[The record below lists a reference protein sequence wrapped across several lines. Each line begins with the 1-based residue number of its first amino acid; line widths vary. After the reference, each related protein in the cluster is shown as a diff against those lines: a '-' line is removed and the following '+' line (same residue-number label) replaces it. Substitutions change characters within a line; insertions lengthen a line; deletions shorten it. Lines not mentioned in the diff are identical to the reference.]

1 MQANARGMHYIYFC
15 APSAR
20 APELML
26 ALPYMSWGTH
36 DGMPTLPWG
45 EGMRI
50 LMLMHTMD
58 TDVAEAACVVQST
71 PQVEKLAPGF
81 DLVVSKL
88 DLSAVVAWPVFVKA
102 VAAAKA
108 QVDPGMLCIQADWLM
123 EGDPL
128 DGYGEHRIAQYLAGE
143 DAAIMAERVST
154 VNAQPGKT

>member
-1 MQANARGMHYIYFC
+1 MASLKWSDVPPSSPATERNARGMHYIYFC

-58 TDVAEAACVVQST
+58 TDTAEAACVVQST

-88 DLSAVVAWPVFVKA
+88 DLSAVVA
-102 VAAAKA
+102 
-108 QVDPGMLCIQADWLM
+108 LCVPTSE
-123 EGDPL
+123 EGAFL
-128 DGYGEHRIAQYLAGE
+128 R
-143 DAAIMAERVST
+143 R
-154 VNAQPGKT
+154 